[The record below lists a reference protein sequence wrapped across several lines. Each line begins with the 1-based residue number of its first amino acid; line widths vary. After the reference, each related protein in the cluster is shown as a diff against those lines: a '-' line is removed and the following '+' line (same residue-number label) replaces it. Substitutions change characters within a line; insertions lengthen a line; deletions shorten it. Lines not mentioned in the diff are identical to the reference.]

1 MHTPARRTSSSGS
14 ASPSI
19 AAASSLSWSKRVA
32 EANTLFE
39 KASAVERVDE
49 TLFRAELD
57 PTWWVVRGPHGGYMA
72 AIILR
77 ALTEV
82 VDDPERPVRSFTT
95 HFVAAPKEGPVE
107 IEVTLERKGR
117 SITHTSAR
125 LSQEGKVMA
134 TSLAAFSTPWT
145 GLDFDLAPPPE
156 LAPPDECFKV
166 PSGGFAPRFV
176 DNFDMRWGIGDLP
189 YSGSDQATI
198 GGYLR
203 FEEPQMVDAP
213 ATACLLDAWAPVILP
228 RASEPVVA
236 PTIDITMH
244 FRAPLPLPQARR
256 DDFFVFR
263 MSSMLARDGFF
274 EEDGDLWS
282 ADGTLI
288 AQCRQLAIALPIG

>member
-1 MHTPARRTSSSGS
+1 MPEPT
-14 ASPSI
+14 
-19 AAASSLSWSKRVA
+19 
-32 EANTLFE
+32 TLFE

-49 TLFRAELD
+49 ARFRAELD
-57 PTWWVVRGPHGGYMA
+57 PAWWVVRGPHGGYLT
-72 AIILR
+72 AILLR

-95 HFVAAPKEGPVE
+95 HFVAAPKEDSVD
-107 IEVTLERKGR
+107 IEVALERRGR

-125 LSQEGKVMA
+125 LSQDGKIMA
-134 TSLAAFSTPWT
+134 TALAAFSTAWT
-145 GLDFDLAPPPE
+145 GLDFDLAPAPE

-166 PSGGFAPRFV
+166 PGGGFAPRFV

-189 YSGSDQATI
+189 YSGSTQATI

-203 FEEPQMVDAP
+203 FEEPQVIDAA

-228 RASEPVVA
+228 RATEPVVA

-244 FRAPLPLPQARR
+244 FRAPFPLPDARP
-256 DDFFVFR
+256 DDFFLFR
-263 MSSMLARDGFF
+263 MSSTLGRDGFF

-282 ADGTLI
+282 AGGTLV
-288 AQCRQLAIALPIG
+288 AQCRQLAIALPMG